1 MVRTKNQPSTI
12 NTMTNDEKIIA
23 LLKSRAVVQRRLR
36 DNLDDL
42 EAVTNEIENEIARV
56 EGREAVRKMID
67 LRVRDVTACGRGE

>member
-1 MVRTKNQPSTI
+1 MN
-12 NTMTNDEKIIA
+12 NDQRIID

-36 DNLDDL
+36 DNLEDL

-67 LRVRDVTACGRGE
+67 LRFRDVTGPRRGEQT

>member
-1 MVRTKNQPSTI
+1 MN
-12 NTMTNDEKIIA
+12 NDQKIID

-36 DNLDDL
+36 DNHDDL

-56 EGREAVRKMID
+56 EGREAVRKMVD

>member
-1 MVRTKNQPSTI
+1 
-12 NTMTNDEKIIA
+12 MTNDQKIIA

-36 DNLDDL
+36 DNLEDL

>member
-1 MVRTKNQPSTI
+1 MNNEQR
-12 NTMTNDEKIIA
+12 IID

-36 DNLDDL
+36 DNLEDL

>member
-1 MVRTKNQPSTI
+1 
-12 NTMTNDEKIIA
+12 MTNDQKIIA

-56 EGREAVRKMID
+56 EGREAVRKMVD

>member
-1 MVRTKNQPSTI
+1 
-12 NTMTNDEKIIA
+12 MTNDQKIIA

-42 EAVTNEIENEIARV
+42 EAVTNEIEIEIARV
-56 EGREAVRKMID
+56 EGREAVRKMVD

>member
-1 MVRTKNQPSTI
+1 
-12 NTMTNDEKIIA
+12 MTNDQKIIA

-36 DNLDDL
+36 DNLEDL

-56 EGREAVRKMID
+56 EGREAVRKMVD

>member
-1 MVRTKNQPSTI
+1 MN
-12 NTMTNDEKIIA
+12 NDQKILD

-36 DNLDDL
+36 DNLEDL

-67 LRVRDVTACGRGE
+67 LRVRDVTACGRGG

>member
-1 MVRTKNQPSTI
+1 
-12 NTMTNDEKIIA
+12 MTNDQKIIA

-56 EGREAVRKMID
+56 EGREAVRKMVD
-67 LRVRDVTACGRGE
+67 LRVWDVTACGRGE

>member
-1 MVRTKNQPSTI
+1 
-12 NTMTNDEKIIA
+12 MTNDQKIID

-36 DNLDDL
+36 DNLEDL

>member
-1 MVRTKNQPSTI
+1 
-12 NTMTNDEKIIA
+12 MTNDEKIIA

-67 LRVRDVTACGRGE
+67 LRVRDVTAFSRGE

>member
-1 MVRTKNQPSTI
+1 
-12 NTMTNDEKIIA
+12 MTNDQKIIA

-42 EAVTNEIENEIARV
+42 EAVTKEIENEIARV
-56 EGREAVRKMID
+56 EGREAVRKMVD

>member
-1 MVRTKNQPSTI
+1 MN
-12 NTMTNDEKIIA
+12 NDQKIIA

-36 DNLDDL
+36 DNLEDL

-67 LRVRDVTACGRGE
+67 LRVRDVTGFDRGE

>member
-1 MVRTKNQPSTI
+1 MN
-12 NTMTNDEKIIA
+12 NDQKIIY
-23 LLKSRAVVQRRLR
+23 LLKSRAVVQRRLS
-36 DNLDDL
+36 DNLEDL

>member
-1 MVRTKNQPSTI
+1 
-12 NTMTNDEKIIA
+12 MTNDQKIID

-56 EGREAVRKMID
+56 EGREAVRKMVD

>member
-1 MVRTKNQPSTI
+1 MN
-12 NTMTNDEKIIA
+12 NDQKILD

-36 DNLDDL
+36 DNLEDL